1 MRVAEGLVLRADIR
15 KRIEQLRE
23 RIKLAALVQ
32 EGEEPP
38 EDPEALLSEVEQL
51 LEQFTGLVE
60 RINRSNLQTTLPDG
74 RTLTLALAERDSL
87 SLHYNVLQS
96 TADAATPKVDRL
108 GRAEIRKIPAVK
120 VSALRKQMDEIAR
133 KRRELDTLIQAENWT
148 TDLLD

>member
-1 MRVAEGLVLRADIR
+1 MRLAEGLVLRADLR

-23 RIKLAALVQ
+23 RIKLSALVQ

-38 EDPEALLSEVEQL
+38 EDPEALLSEVAQL
-51 LEQFTGLVE
+51 LEQLTSLVE
-60 RINRSNLQTTLPDG
+60 RINRTNLETALPDG
-74 RTLTLALAERDSL
+74 RTLTNALAERDSL

-96 TADAATPKVDRL
+96 TAEAATPKVDRL

-120 VSALRKQMDEIAR
+120 VAALRKQMDTIAR
-133 KRRELDTLIQAENWT
+133 NRRELDTLIQAENWT

>member
-1 MRVAEGLVLRADIR
+1 MRLAEGLVLRADLR

-23 RIKLAALVQ
+23 RIKLSALVQ

-38 EDPEALLSEVEQL
+38 EDPEALLNEVAQL
-51 LEQFTGLVE
+51 LEQLTSLVE
-60 RINRSNLQTTLPDG
+60 RINRTNLETALPDG
-74 RTLTLALAERDSL
+74 RTLTSALAERDSL

-96 TADAATPKVDRL
+96 TAEAATPKVDRL

-120 VSALRKQMDEIAR
+120 VAVLRKQMDAIAR